1 MNRILFQAD
10 EVSAD
15 GRVVLTDGRAEHIRT
30 VLGSALHDTIR
41 VGILNGSCGTGE
53 VLALDDTAVELA
65 CRFEA
70 DPPDVPPIDLL
81 LAMPR
86 PKVMKRLWAP
96 LASLGL
102 GRIIITNAAR
112 VERNYFD
119 THWLDQ
125 GRYAALLIEGLQQA
139 GTTRLPEVTI
149 TRRFRPLIEDQLDEL
164 CPGAKRV
171 VAHPHD
177 ADPLKTEWTAAPGQR
192 LLLAVGPE
200 GGWVPFEL
208 ELMRKAGFH
217 AVSLPF
223 GALRTDVACIS
234 LIAVARAI
242 GLAGD
247 PAAMTG
253 SAA

>member
-1 MNRILFQAD
+1 MNRILFKAD
-10 EVSAD
+10 EVPAS
-15 GRVVLTDGRAEHIRT
+15 GRVVLGDDRADHIRS
-30 VLGSALHDTIR
+30 VLCSALHDTIR
-41 VGILNGSCGTGE
+41 VGILNGPSGEGE
-53 VLALDDTAVELA
+53 VVALDDVSVELA
-65 CRFEA
+65 CQFEST
-70 DPPDVPPIDLL
+70 PPEVPPLDLL

-119 THWLDQ
+119 THWLDPAN
-125 GRYAALLIEGLQQA
+125 YDPLLIEGLQQA
-139 GTTRLPEVTI
+139 GATRLPEVTVA
-149 TRRFRPLIEDQLDEL
+149 RRFRPLVEDRLDEL
-164 CPGAKRV
+164 CPGTRRI

-177 ADPLKTEWTAAPGQR
+177 AAPLEAELASEPDQR

-208 ELMRKAGFH
+208 ELMQSAGFR

-223 GALRTDVACIS
+223 GALRTDVACIA
-234 LIAVARAI
+234 LIAVANA
-242 GLAGD
+242 LHL
-247 PAAMTG
+247 
-253 SAA
+253 

>member
-10 EVSAD
+10 EVAA
-15 GRVVLTDGRAEHIRT
+15 GGHVVLTDDRADHILT
-30 VLGSALHDTIR
+30 VLRSALHDTIR
-41 VGILNGSCGTGE
+41 VGILNGPCGDGE
-53 VLALDDTAVELA
+53 IVALREDAVELA
-65 CRFEA
+65 CQFEA
-70 DPPDVPPIDLL
+70 TPPELPPIDLL

-125 GRYAALLIEGLQQA
+125 RHYEPLLVEGLQQA
-139 GTTRLPEVTI
+139 GTTRLPGVTV

-164 CPGAKRV
+164 CPDTKRLA
-171 VAHPHD
+171 AHPRD
-177 ADPLKTEWTAAPGQR
+177 AAPLADELAANPEQR

-208 ELMRKAGFH
+208 ELMRNAGFRT
-217 AVSLPF
+217 VSLPF
-223 GALRTDVACIS
+223 GALRADVACIS
-234 LIAVARAI
+234 LIAVAGALRR
-242 GLAGD
+242 
-247 PAAMTG
+247 
-253 SAA
+253 